1 MTSPIIWHH
10 TVIIFNRNTDE
21 KLSGEIRN
29 GSLFEIRSQLFKWGS
44 LPEYDASLLLF
55 LTETKAKHWLEKSE
69 MVRFLEEVGARNR
82 TAFNRAVIRECG
94 VVVGFLQRPIDE
106 VVTLG

>member
-1 MTSPIIWHH
+1 
-10 TVIIFNRNTDE
+10 
-21 KLSGEIRN
+21 
-29 GSLFEIRSQLFKWGS
+29 
-44 LPEYDASLLLF
+44 
-55 LTETKAKHWLEKSE
+55 